1 MCVCEGGKQVCVC
14 VCEGGVSKCV
24 CVCVCVGKQVCVP
37 SRTLTT
43 VSTPSSCGG
52 WSALLLK
59 PSTALIAP
67 PSSLKRTNPYS
78 VCSVYHPLTLSVCS
92 VYHPLTSVR
101 SSSEKSTNAT
111 VAYSLKASCV
121 YIQSMVVLAHSAHL
135 YRLPC
140 WTSATAFEMQNTI
153 FRLNHLFFAFRQ
165 SVLTIIH
172 R

>member
-1 MCVCEGGKQVCVC
+1 M
-14 VCEGGVSKCV
+14 